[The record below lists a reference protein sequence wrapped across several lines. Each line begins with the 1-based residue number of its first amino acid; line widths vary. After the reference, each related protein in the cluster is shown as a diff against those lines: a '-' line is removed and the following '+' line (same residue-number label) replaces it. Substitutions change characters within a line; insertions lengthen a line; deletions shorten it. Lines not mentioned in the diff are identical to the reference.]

1 MIILTLIILISLL
14 LVGFVVF
21 AIIFGIGKIGN
32 SNLDHLLKIYST
44 SQTPPP
50 ALKKFQTVQ
59 IGAVVWK
66 NCVDLGT
73 DNQGLYLKINAP
85 FKSYPALFFPWA
97 ELTISGQGKLYWQNT
112 HNISIGQPPIGHLQ
126 LIAQDH
132 PEISQYLSK

>member
-1 MIILTLIILISLL
+1 MIIYFLLIIIALL
-14 LVGFVVF
+14 LVGLVIF

-32 SNLDHLLKIYST
+32 SNLEHLLKKYST
-44 SQTPPP
+44 TQIPPSTI
-50 ALKKFQTVQ
+50 KKYQTVQ
-59 IGAVVWK
+59 IDVVVWK

-85 FKSYPALFFPWA
+85 FKSYPALFFPWT

-112 HNISIGQPPIGHLQ
+112 HTISIGQPPISHLQ